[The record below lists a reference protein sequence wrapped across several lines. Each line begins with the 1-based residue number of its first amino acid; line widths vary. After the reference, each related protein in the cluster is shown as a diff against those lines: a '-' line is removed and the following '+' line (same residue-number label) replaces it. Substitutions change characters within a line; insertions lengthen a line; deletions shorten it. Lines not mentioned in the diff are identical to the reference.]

1 MVASVVIPTK
11 LKDPQAKLDYGF
23 DWSSSD
29 WLDSGEVISASS
41 WTVPSGITKDAES
54 FSDTLTTIWLTGGT
68 VDTTYLLVNHITTD
82 AGREDDRSV
91 NIVVVNR

>member
-1 MVASVVIPTK
+1 MVASIVIPTK

-23 DWSSSD
+23 DWGSND
-29 WLDSGEVISASS
+29 WLDSSEAISASS

-54 FSDTLTTIWLTGGT
+54 FSDTLTTIWLTDGT
-68 VDTTYLLVNHITTD
+68 AGTTYLLVNHIITD

-91 NIVVVNR
+91 NIVVVDR